1 MDLVGT
7 KGAKP
12 ERDALLLVD
21 DHELIRL
28 GLRTLLRDPAAPP
41 EEQLQI
47 LEAASLAEA
56 LALYARHE
64 SAMRLVLLDLALP
77 DVQGLEGLAM
87 FWRQFPH
94 ARVAVLSGSAS
105 EAEEAQARAL
115 GVAAFLHKSAD
126 LGEVLSFVRASGLL
140 KARPPG
146 EEVPTSPLESLTQRQ
161 SQVLAWVLQG
171 RSNKEIATLAQISEG
186 TVKNHV
192 SALLLL
198 HGVRSRAQLISRLR

>member
-1 MDLVGT
+1 MDSVGL

-28 GLRTLLRDPAAPP
+28 GLRMLLRNQAAPP
-41 EEQLQI
+41 EEQLHI
-47 LEAASLAEA
+47 LEAANLAEA

-64 SAMRLVLLDLALP
+64 SAIRMVLLDLALP
-77 DVQGLEGLAM
+77 DVQGLEGLA
-87 FWRQFPH
+87 FFRQRFPG

-105 EAEEAQARAL
+105 EAEATQARAL
-115 GVAAFLHKSAD
+115 GVAAFLHKSAG
-126 LGEVLSFVRASGLL
+126 LGEVLSFIRASGLL
-140 KARPPG
+140 RAQPSGG
-146 EEVPTSPLESLTQRQ
+146 EASAGPLESLTHRQ
-161 SQVLAWVLQG
+161 SEVLAWVLQG
-171 RSNKEIATLAQISEG
+171 RSNKEIATLAQLSEG

>member
-1 MDLVGT
+1 MDFVGPR
-7 KGAKP
+7 GAKP

-28 GLRTLLRDPAAPP
+28 GLRTLLRNQAAPA

-47 LEAASLAEA
+47 LEAANLAEA

-64 SAMRLVLLDLALP
+64 SKIRLVLLDLALP
-77 DVQGLEGLAM
+77 DVQGLEGLAT
-87 FWRQFPH
+87 FWRRFPS

-105 EAEEAQARAL
+105 EAEAAQARAL

-140 KARPPG
+140 KAQPVGDAARTG
-146 EEVPTSPLESLTQRQ
+146 PLESLTRRQ
-161 SQVLAWVLQG
+161 SEVLAWVLQG
-171 RSNKEIATLAQISEG
+171 RSNKEIAVLAQLSEG

>member
-12 ERDALLLVD
+12 ERNALLLVD

-28 GLRTLLRDPAAPP
+28 GLRTLLRNPAAPP

-47 LEAASLAEA
+47 LEAASLADA

-64 SAMRLVLLDLALP
+64 SAIRLVLLDLALP

-87 FWRQFPH
+87 FWGQFAH
-94 ARVAVLSGSAS
+94 ARIAVLSGSAS
-105 EAEEAQARAL
+105 AAEEAQARAL
-115 GVAAFLHKSAD
+115 GVAAFLHKTAD

-140 KARPPG
+140 KAQPFG
-146 EEVPTSPLESLTQRQ
+146 DDADTGPLESLTQRQ
-161 SQVLAWVLQG
+161 SEVLAWVLQG
-171 RSNKEIATLAQISEG
+171 RSNKEIAALARLSEG

>member
-1 MDLVGT
+1 MDVVGT

-21 DHELIRL
+21 DHDLIRL
-28 GLRTLLRDPAAPP
+28 GLRTLLRNPAAPP

-64 SAMRLVLLDLALP
+64 SAIRLVLLDLALP

-87 FWRQFPH
+87 FWRQFAH
-94 ARVAVLSGSAS
+94 ARIAVLSGSAS
-105 EAEEAQARAL
+105 AADEAQARAM
-115 GVAAFLHKSAD
+115 GVAAFLHKTAD

-140 KARPPG
+140 KAQPLG
-146 EEVPTSPLESLTQRQ
+146 DDASTGPLESLTQRQ
-161 SQVLAWVLQG
+161 SEVLAWVLQG
-171 RSNKEIATLAQISEG
+171 RSNKEIAALARLSEG